1 MGKNACIL
9 TRWELS
15 LSIFRSN
22 HKRFVLE
29 QLYTHPPPVCGCRS
43 IALSEQVQRVFC
55 DSLPIGVL
63 RQSMKIVTHIN
74 TII

>member
-9 TRWELS
+9 TRWEPS

-29 QLYTHPPPVCGCRS
+29 PLYTHPPPVCGCRS

-55 DSLPIGVL
+55 DSFPIGVL

-74 TII
+74 III